1 MISRAARR
9 ESGYRA
15 YALSDVHRLRFI
27 RRARDLGF
35 SIMEIGELLSL
46 WDARSRQ
53 SSDVT
58 RPAQAHIADLKARI
72 RNPRQMAKTL
82 QELIACCAEASSMVR

>member
-35 SIMEIGELLSL
+35 SIMEIGELHSL
-46 WDARSRQ
+46 WNDRSRQ
-53 SSDVT
+53 VPMSNALRKCILLT
-58 RPAQAHIADLKARI
+58 
-72 RNPRQMAKTL
+72 
-82 QELIACCAEASSMVR
+82 